1 MKMDNRNTRR
11 MMERMGINMKEI
23 PDVQEV
29 VIKTADKEM
38 HITNASVSEVNA
50 QGNRIFQVVGEV
62 EEVEVQRKSFK
73 DEDVLLVQQQTGAS
87 KEKAVA
93 ALEESD
99 GEVARAILKLTS

>member
-1 MKMDNRNTRR
+1 MKMDNRNARR
-11 MMERMGINMKEI
+11 IMDRLGINMKEI

-29 VIKTADKEM
+29 IIRTPDKEM

-50 QGNRIFQVVGEV
+50 QGNRMFQVAGDV
-62 EEVEVQRKSFK
+62 EEVQVEKKAFSE
-73 DEDVLLVQQQTGAS
+73 EDILLVQQQTGVS
-87 KEKAVA
+87 KERASA